1 MKLDRLVRLEKAVEG
16 RLDRLTRRKGGPE
29 EPLEWIPAM
38 LDEVEKRVVPTGG
51 RGRVFP
57 YELIVVRLRV
67 GPDKLEAARA
77 VFGGGAFEERVR
89 ERLREV
95 RCEIPAGLHVRLR
108 VRPRQSE
115 GEGPFA
121 IAFRDPVPDRRP
133 GAPAGRV
140 ETRMPPVQILVIE
153 GQCRRRMHELKLER
167 INLGRLDSVEGRGAQ
182 RLRRNHVAFLDRDDA
197 VNATVSRAHAHIEYF
212 AGDGFRVFDDGSAQ
226 GTRIVR
232 EGRSIPVAR
241 AAVRG
246 VKLRHQDEI
255 ELGMARVVF
264 LVDGDRDAAADVSR
278 SP

>member
-1 MKLDRLVRLEKAVEG
+1 MRLDRLVKLEKAVEG

-38 LDEVEKRVVPTGG
+38 LDEIEKRVVPTGG

-57 YELIVVRLRV
+57 YELVVVRLRV
-67 GPDKLEAARA
+67 AADKLEAARA

-95 RCEIPAGLHVRLR
+95 RCEVPARFQVRLR
-108 VRPRQSE
+108 ARPRQSE
-115 GEGPFA
+115 GESPFA
-121 IAFRDPVPDRRP
+121 IHFREPMAEKRP
-133 GAPAGRV
+133 GAPAAALAAVPTARI
-140 ETRMPPVQILVIE
+140 MVIE
-153 GQCRRRMHELKLER
+153 GQCRRRMHELRLER
-167 INLGRLDSVEGRGAQ
+167 INLGRLDSVEGRGPN

-197 VNATVSRAHAHIEYF
+197 INATVSRAHAHIEYF

-226 GTRIVR
+226 GTRILR
-232 EGRSIPVAR
+232 DGRSIPVAR

-264 LVDGDRDAAADVSR
+264 LVGEDEGADEGAR
-278 SP
+278 SQ